1 MNHLHHKQLCGCVAD
16 VLNFLH
22 PVRGDSACFV
32 LADRAYECYSQAGIE
47 MVENNPNLEVYTVE
61 EFMPVANQ

>member
-1 MNHLHHKQLCGCVAD
+1 M
-16 VLNFLH
+16 LNFLH